1 MIWIKVTLFISTVF
15 IVKYIFS
22 LINSYG
28 DKKVERMKELI
39 HFTHFLRVYSCEMKM
54 SIEEIYLKY
63 NFQSSQMKT
72 VVNEWMKSLE
82 NKKSSQDLA
91 DFIREIMH
99 TPEEFNL
106 HFAEIIDYYGTTYS
120 DILDKKLS
128 FTAGEME
135 RVLKEFS
142 LVHNEKKTLY
152 NRISFLA
159 GCLAAIIM
167 I

>member
-1 MIWIKVTLFISTVF
+1 MDKTGTLTEGKPSVTDIALISADSEEELLEVELKDEEKVDLLD
-15 IVKYIFS
+15 Y
-22 LINSYG
+22 LEELEDEDDAPNSF
-28 DKKVERMKELI
+28 EEQEEI
-39 HFTHFLRVYSCEMKM
+39 
-54 SIEEIYLKY
+54 IEEERTEAQL
-63 NFQSSQMKT
+63 
-72 VVNEWMKSLE
+72 
-82 NKKSSQDLA
+82 LA